1 MDRKDTNA
9 FGHYVSAEVFARK
22 SAHCPYFRQGYE
34 SIMKNLP
41 YDYDIEAKT
50 AAIRYARG
58 RMFGIW
64 CKQNKAPRAVWR
76 GAVPA
81 KTLVERIAYAACRK
95 DTFV

>member
-9 FGHYVSAEVFARK
+9 FGHYVSTEVFARR
-22 SAHCPYFRQGYE
+22 SANCPYFRMGYD

-41 YDYDIEAKT
+41 YDYNIENKT

-81 KTLVERIAYAACRK
+81 KTLIERIAHAAYGK

>member
-1 MDRKDTNA
+1 MTRNSDGRI
-9 FGHYVSAEVFARK
+9 VSIEVFAK
-22 SAHCPYFRQGYE
+22 TNASNPYFRMGYE
-34 SIMKNLP
+34 SIMKKLP
-41 YDYDIEAKT
+41 YDYDIADRGS
-50 AAIRYARG
+50 AIRYARG

-81 KTLVERIAYAACRK
+81 KTLIERITHAAYRK